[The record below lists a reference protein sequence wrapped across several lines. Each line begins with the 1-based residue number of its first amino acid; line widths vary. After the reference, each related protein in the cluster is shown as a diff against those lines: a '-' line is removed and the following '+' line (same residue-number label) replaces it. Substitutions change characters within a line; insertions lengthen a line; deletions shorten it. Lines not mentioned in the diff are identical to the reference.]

1 LFKSDILSK
10 SWLTHRVEE
19 LVEHEAAL
27 DPAATVVV
35 IVDEVVD
42 VGAHVA
48 VQIRMRKRNG
58 SQ

>member
-1 LFKSDILSK
+1 M
-10 SWLTHRVEE
+10 EE